1 MLCFCMSM
9 KSGVYTGTT
18 TTAQAGNTADHS
30 VSITYADGTTEVA
43 RVAEDLPRLY
53 TNKFN
58 AKIAPLDSTIVPSDP
73 DAGFAAGSPR
83 VRVTRFT

>member
-1 MLCFCMSM
+1 MAM

-18 TTAQAGNTADHS
+18 VAAQAGNTADHD
-30 VSITYADGTTEVA
+30 VSITYADGTTEMA
-43 RVAEDLPRLY
+43 RVAEDLPRISI
-53 TNKFN
+53 NKFN
-58 AKIAPLDSTIVPSDP
+58 AKIAPLDATIVPSDP